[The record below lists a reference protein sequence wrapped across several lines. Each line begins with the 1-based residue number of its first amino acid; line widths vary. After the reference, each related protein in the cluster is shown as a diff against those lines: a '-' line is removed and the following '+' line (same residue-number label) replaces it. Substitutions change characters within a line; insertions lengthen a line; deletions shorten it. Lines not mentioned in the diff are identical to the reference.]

1 MLRLTLMLCS
11 HFKLQWDDPSSTAS
25 RLCNQLG
32 CPFVRHMRV
41 SVDMSLASVM
51 PRFIHMTMWLRRC
64 PRKTW
69 RACWSSSST
78 RILQTA
84 EATKQT
90 QRLHFYSA
98 VNGVCGE
105 PTSFPSLHPPQ
116 CLSATPHI
124 LIKQSLSKSQ
134 SNIYSIKFTE
144 GEKEKY

>member
-51 PRFIHMTMWLRRC
+51 LRFIHMTMWLRRC

-98 VNGVCGE
+98 VNGVQYKVHRGRKRKVLTTACKESLTGSAVSEMLVLRWSLCSPPPGE
-105 PTSFPSLHPPQ
+105 
-116 CLSATPHI
+116 
-124 LIKQSLSKSQ
+124 
-134 SNIYSIKFTE
+134 
-144 GEKEKY
+144 